1 MMTLQ
6 SVLKGLWKNLRRPS
20 IRIQIMGVIIAK
32 LLLYIQR
39 VLAPHQLPAAAFLL
53 AEAVVFIR
61 AYKEI
66 RTLFSIKCVLEPIYM
81 EHTGVVVR

>member
-39 VLAPHQLPAAAFLL
+39 VLAPHQLPAAFLL
-53 AEAVVFIR
+53 TEAVVFIR

-66 RTLFSIKCVLEPIYM
+66 RTLFSIKCALEPIYM
-81 EHTGVVVR
+81 ECTGVVVR